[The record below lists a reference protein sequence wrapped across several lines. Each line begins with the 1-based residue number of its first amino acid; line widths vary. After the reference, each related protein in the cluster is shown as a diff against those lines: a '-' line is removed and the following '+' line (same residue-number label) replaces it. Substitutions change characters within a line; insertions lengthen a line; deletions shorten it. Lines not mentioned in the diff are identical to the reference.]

1 MKVKEKKW
9 IRLRIYGVAAF
20 FTCGLG
26 TVLVRA
32 YQLQVIKRDELHA
45 IARERYRVITKLPP
59 KRGIIYDRDGHEL
72 AVSVQVGSIYAH
84 PRLVQNKAQTAK
96 KLSKILRAKQRVI
109 RLDLESTRSFV
120 WLERKVSPEK
130 LAAVKA
136 LGLRGIG
143 FTSESRRY
151 YPGKEIAAHVI
162 GFSGDDNQGLEGLEK
177 KYDRLLTGPQAS
189 LLEMRDALGRPFSM
203 SVAASETRTSHNL
216 ILTLDKDI
224 QYKAEQILAAAVK
237 KHAAKAGH
245 CVVMDPATGEILAM
259 AVVPLYNPN
268 EFRRYRPHQW
278 RNRAVTDCY
287 EPGSIIKP
295 FLLAAALDRGVVSP
309 QTMFFC
315 ERGEYTVANH
325 VIHDT
330 KKHGDLSVAQ
340 IVSLSS
346 NIGAVKIG
354 QELGYEKFCDYLI
367 KFGFGAKTGI
377 NLIGERKGY
386 IRPGAE
392 AKPLDKA
399 TLFFGQGM
407 SATSI
412 QLAAA
417 MSAIANG
424 GTLMRPYVIQAITD
438 EHHQTVLQA
447 RPQKI
452 RRVLSP
458 AIAGKVSQILEG
470 VVADT
475 GTAPLAAIR
484 GYRVAGKTG
493 TSQKIDPRTKRY
505 SRKDYVAIF
514 VGFVPVSKPR
524 LLVLIMIDEP
534 QDRKYGGLVAGPVFR
549 QIGTWGLNH
558 LGVNPSVILAG
569 TQSPPAQCP
578 PDIVRDDPKPKR
590 LAAAGG
596 VLPDFTGL
604 GMREVLRRGTAL
616 GLRVVPEGTGLAV
629 TQKPE
634 PGSALSKITTVK
646 VNFRPPS

>member
-1 MKVKEKKW
+1 MKVNAKKW
-9 IRLRIYGVAAF
+9 IRFRIYGVAALF
-20 FTCGLG
+20 ICGMG
-26 TVLVRA
+26 TVLGRA
-32 YQLQVIKRDELHA
+32 YQLQVIKGDELQA

-59 KRGIIYDRDGHEL
+59 KRGTIYDRDGHEL

-84 PRLVQNKAQTAK
+84 PHLVQNKVQTAK
-96 KLSKILRAKQRVI
+96 NLSRILHAKQRVI
-109 RLDLESTRSFV
+109 QRILATERSFA
-120 WLERKVSPEK
+120 WLERRVTPDKV
-130 LAAVKA
+130 AAVKA
-136 LGLRGIG
+136 LGLRGVG

-151 YPGKEIAAHVI
+151 YPGKEIAAHVL
-162 GFSGDDNQGLEGLEK
+162 GFAGDDNQGLEGLEK

-203 SVAASETRTSHNL
+203 SVSADGARPSHNL

-287 EPGSIIKP
+287 EPGSTIKP
-295 FLLAAALDRGVVSP
+295 FLLAAALERGIVYP
-309 QTMFFC
+309 QTRFFC
-315 ERGEYTVANH
+315 EEGAFAVANH

-340 IVSLSS
+340 IVALSS

-354 QELGYEKFCDYLI
+354 QELGYESFSEYLTR
-367 KFGFGAKTGI
+367 FGFGTKTGI
-377 NLIGERKGY
+377 NLLGERTGY
-386 IRPGAE
+386 IRPEAE

-399 TLFFGQGM
+399 TIFFGQGM

-412 QLAAA
+412 QLATA

-424 GTLMRPYVIQAITD
+424 GILMRPYVVQAITD
-438 EHHQTVLQA
+438 EDGHTLFRTH
-447 RPQKI
+447 PKEI

-458 AIAGKVSQILEG
+458 AVAGEVAQILEG
-470 VVADT
+470 VVAET

-493 TSQKIDPRTKRY
+493 TSQKIDPRTRTY

-524 LLVLIMIDEP
+524 LLILIMIDEP
-534 QDRKYGGLVAGPVFR
+534 QDRTYGGLVAGPVFR
-549 QIGTWGLNH
+549 QIGAWGLNH
-558 LGVNPSVILAG
+558 LRVNPELVLAATPNPP
-569 TQSPPAQCP
+569 TQSANGVQVYPMPRRILSAS
-578 PDIVRDDPKPKR
+578 
-590 LAAAGG
+590 G

-604 GMREVLRRGTAL
+604 GMREVLRRGFEL
-616 GLRVVPEGTGLAV
+616 GLCVVPEGTGLAV
-629 TQKPE
+629 TQQPE
-634 PGSALSKITTVK
+634 PGSALTKIKTVK
-646 VNFRPPS
+646 VNFRPPT

>member
-9 IRLRIYGVAAF
+9 IRFRIYGVAAF
-20 FTCGLG
+20 FLCGLG
-26 TVLVRA
+26 TVLMRA

-45 IARERYRVITKLPP
+45 IARERYRAITKLPP
-59 KRGIIYDRDGHEL
+59 KRGTIYDRDGHEL

-84 PRLVQNKAQTAK
+84 PRLVQNKVQVAK
-96 KLSKILRAKQRVI
+96 KLSKILQAKQPVI
-109 RLDLESTRSFV
+109 LRDLESKRSFV
-120 WLERKVSPEK
+120 WLERRVTPEK
-130 LAAVKA
+130 VAAVKA
-136 LGLRGIG
+136 LGVRGIG
-143 FTSESRRY
+143 FTAESRRY

-203 SVAASETRTSHNL
+203 RVAAGGTRTSHNL
-216 ILTLDKDI
+216 ILTLDEDI

-237 KHAAKAGH
+237 KHGAKAGH
-245 CVVMDPATGEILAM
+245 CIVMDPATGEILAM

-268 EFRRYRPHQW
+268 EFRRYRPYQW

-295 FLLAAALDRGVVSP
+295 FLLAAALDKGIVSP
-309 QTMFFC
+309 QTTFFC
-315 ERGEYTVANH
+315 EQGEFTVANH

-354 QELGYEKFCDYLI
+354 QELGYESFCEYLT

-377 NLIGERKGY
+377 NLLGERIGY
-386 IRPGAE
+386 IRPVAK

-424 GTLMRPYVIQAITD
+424 GTLMRPYIVRAITD
-438 EHHQTVLQA
+438 EHHQTVLQTH
-447 RPQKI
+447 PKKI

-458 AIAGKVSQILEG
+458 AIAGKVARILEG
-470 VVADT
+470 VVAET

-493 TSQKIDPRTKRY
+493 TSQKIDPQTKGY
-505 SRKDYVAIF
+505 SKKDYVAIF

-524 LLVLIMIDEP
+524 LLILIMVDEP
-534 QDRKYGGLVAGPVFR
+534 RDRKYGGLVAGPAFR
-549 QIGTWGLNH
+549 QIGAWGLNH
-558 LGVNPSVILAG
+558 LRVNPRLILAG
-569 TQSPPAQCP
+569 TPNTATQCAIDVIP
-578 PDIVRDDPKPKR
+578 DDPKPR
-590 LAAAGG
+590 RVTAEGG

-629 TQKPE
+629 TQQPE
-634 PGSALSKITTVK
+634 PGSALAKIKTVK